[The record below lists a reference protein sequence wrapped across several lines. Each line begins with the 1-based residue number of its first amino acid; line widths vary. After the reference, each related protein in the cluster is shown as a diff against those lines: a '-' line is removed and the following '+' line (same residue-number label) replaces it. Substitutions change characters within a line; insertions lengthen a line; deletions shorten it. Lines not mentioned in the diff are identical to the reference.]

1 MNRYLIDTHILI
13 WWLYDLPQ
21 LERRHRAI
29 IEDPTNAV
37 FVSVASF
44 WEIEIKRSL
53 GKLVI
58 DEGYQEAAR
67 EGGIALLPILAEHTL
82 MLRKLPDY
90 HNDPFDRM
98 LVAQAIS
105 ERMGLIS
112 ADHSMKHYPVTLV

>member
-1 MNRYLIDTHILI
+1 MNRYLVDTHILI

-21 LERRHRAI
+21 LEGRHREI
-29 IEDPTNAV
+29 IEDPDNAL

-58 DEGYQEAAR
+58 DDGYQEAAR
-67 EGGIALLPILAEHTL
+67 DGGIALLPILAEHTL
-82 MLRKLPDY
+82 TLRKLPDY

-98 LVAQAIS
+98 LVAQAIC